1 MENSGDILSSLLQN
15 PEALNLI
22 AGIAKSFLSANVNT
36 AKTAVSTFSDD
47 NGTDQNENNIS
58 DSTDNADN
66 ANFYPNAGSVSGE
79 TETGKASDNSDTLSA
94 AVSAVKMLSGISEN
108 TSVSQSKSAEQPVNA
123 SAVIDA
129 PHGHN
134 SFDERANLLRSIKPY
149 LKDDRRQKVDSLVK
163 ALNIAKLINSYTGS
177 SGLFGK

>member
-15 PEALNLI
+15 PETLNLI
-22 AGIAKSFLSANVNT
+22 AGIAKSFLSANVSMAKNAENPPPVTQQSTEQSENT
-36 AKTAVSTFSDD
+36 VQTTANASDNTDFS
-47 NGTDQNENNIS
+47 GEN
-58 DSTDNADN
+58 
-66 ANFYPNAGSVSGE
+66 SVSG
-79 TETGKASDNSDTLSA
+79 NSGANQSTVTPETLSA
-94 AVSAVKMLSGISEN
+94 AVNAMKMLSGSN
-108 TSVSQSKSAEQPVNA
+108 VQPSSQSKAPEQPLNA

-129 PHGHN
+129 PNVHN

-149 LKDDRRQKVDSLVK
+149 LKDDRQQKVDSLVK

>member
-15 PEALNLI
+15 PETLNLI
-22 AGIAKSFLSANVNT
+22 AGIAKSFLSANVSMAKNT
-36 AKTAVSTFSDD
+36 ENPPPVNQSTEHSENTVQTAANASDNTDFS
-47 NGTDQNENNIS
+47 GEN
-58 DSTDNADN
+58 
-66 ANFYPNAGSVSGE
+66 SVSG
-79 TETGKASDNSDTLSA
+79 NSGANQSTVTPETLSA
-94 AVSAVKMLSGISEN
+94 AVNAMKMLSGSN
-108 TSVSQSKSAEQPVNA
+108 VQPSSQSKAPEQPLNA

-129 PHGHN
+129 PNVHN

-149 LKDDRRQKVDSLVK
+149 LKDDRQQKVDSLVK